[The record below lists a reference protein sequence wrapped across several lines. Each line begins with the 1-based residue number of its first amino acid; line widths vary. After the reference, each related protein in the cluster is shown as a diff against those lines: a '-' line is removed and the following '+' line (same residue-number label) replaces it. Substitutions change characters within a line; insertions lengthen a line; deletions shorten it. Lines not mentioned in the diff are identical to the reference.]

1 MIVYASDRSGK
12 VPRKPKRKKTF
23 VLKASCYAGFRA
35 EDNSSFKS
43 AMNEEFKRNNA
54 RDYLYENRLYY
65 VKV

>member
-1 MIVYASDRSGK
+1 MIIYASNKSGK

-23 VLKASCYAGFRA
+23 VPKASSHAVFRA
-35 EDNSSFKS
+35 EDNGSFKS

-54 RDYLYENRLYY
+54 RDYLYENKLYY